1 MRLRH
6 WIYFLNKGF
15 ANILSHR
22 FVHLISIGTISIS
35 ILFVGVF
42 LLLFLNVN
50 SWVQQWGQALT
61 MSVYLRPGIDA
72 EAKKRI
78 EAVLGDLAGAE
89 LRGFITPEM
98 AKKDLIEALG
108 DQAGLLDGL
117 GDIEF
122 PASFE
127 IVFTDVSRHDID
139 PHEIKAE
146 LEGLDGVDEVQYS
159 EQWIERF
166 EGFLYVL
173 KLVGAIIGILL
184 CVAVLFITTNTIK
197 LTIYARRDEIE
208 ISKIVGASD
217 WFVKMPFLIEGA
229 IQGLVSGL
237 LALAILVLIH
247 SLFSLQS
254 FHLFGIPIIEVVFLS
269 KGHAISLLGLSLA
282 LGLTGSFIAI
292 GRFFRL

>member
-1 MRLRH
+1 MRPRH

-35 ILFVGVF
+35 ILFVGAF
-42 LLLFLNVN
+42 GLLYLNLN

-61 MSVYLRPGIDA
+61 MSVYLKADA
-72 EAKKRI
+72 DSEAKERI
-78 EAVLGDLAGAE
+78 ESVLTDLPGAQM
-89 LRGFITPEM
+89 RGFITQEM
-98 AKKDLIEALG
+98 AEKELVKALG
-108 DQAGLLDGL
+108 DQAGLLEGL
-117 GDIEF
+117 GDIEL

-127 IVFTDVSRHDID
+127 IIFTNVSKHDID
-139 PHEIKAE
+139 PREIKAE

-166 EGFLYVL
+166 EGFLYVF
-173 KLVGAIIGILL
+173 KLVGAIIGLLL

-197 LTIYARRDEIE
+197 LTIYSRRDEIE
-208 ISKIVGASD
+208 ISKIVGATD

-229 IQGLVSGL
+229 IQGLISGL
-237 LALAILVLIH
+237 LALTILLLTY
-247 SLFSLQS
+247 SLFSLKS
-254 FHLFGIPIIEVVFLS
+254 FHLFGLPIIEVVFLT

-282 LGLTGSFIAI
+282 LGLMGSFIAI

>member
-15 ANILSHR
+15 TNILSHR

-35 ILFVGVF
+35 ILFVGAF
-42 LLLFLNVN
+42 LLLFLNLN

-61 MSVYLRPGIDA
+61 MSVYLKPETDSEG
-72 EAKKRI
+72 KKRI
-78 EAVLGDLAGAE
+78 EAVLVDLAGAE
-89 LRGFITPEM
+89 LRGFITQEM
-98 AKKDLIEALG
+98 AKKELVEALG
-108 DQAGLLDGL
+108 DQGGLLDGL
-117 GDIEF
+117 GDIEL

-127 IVFTDVSRHDID
+127 IVFTDVSSHDID

-173 KLVGAIIGILL
+173 ELVGAIIGILL

-197 LTIYARRDEIE
+197 LTIYSRRDEIE
-208 ISKIVGASD
+208 ISKIVGATD

-237 LALAILVLIH
+237 LALAILLLTY
-247 SLFSLQS
+247 SLFSLKS

-269 KGHAISLLGLSLA
+269 KGHAIGLLGLSLA

-292 GRFFRL
+292 GRFFKL

>member
-1 MRLRH
+1 MRLRA

-22 FVHLISIGTISIS
+22 FVHLLSIGTISIS
-35 ILFVGVF
+35 ILFVGAF
-42 LLLFLNVN
+42 GLLLVNLN
-50 SWVQQWGQALT
+50 SWVQQWGQSLT
-61 MSVYLRPGIDA
+61 MSVYLKPGA
-72 EAKKRI
+72 ELEAQRRI
-78 EAVLGDLAGAE
+78 EAVLVDLTGAE
-89 LRGFITPEM
+89 LRGFITQEM
-98 AKKDLIEALG
+98 AKKDLIAALG
-108 DQAGLLDGL
+108 DQAGLMDGL
-117 GDIEF
+117 GDIEL

-127 IVFTDVSRHDID
+127 IVFTEVSRHDID
-139 PHEIKAE
+139 PHAIKAE

-208 ISKIVGASD
+208 ISKIVGATD
-217 WFVKMPFLIEGA
+217 WFVRMPFLIEGA
-229 IQGLVSGL
+229 IQGLISGL
-237 LALAILVLIH
+237 LALAILALTY
-247 SLFSLQS
+247 SLFSLKS
-254 FHLFGIPIIEVVFLS
+254 FHLFGIPVIEVVFLS
-269 KGHAISLLGLSLA
+269 KGHAIFLLGLSLA

>member
-15 ANILSHR
+15 TNILSHR

-35 ILFVGVF
+35 ILFVGAF
-42 LLLFLNVN
+42 LLLFLNLN

-61 MSVYLRPGIDA
+61 MSVYLKPGTDS
-72 EAKKRI
+72 EGKKRI
-78 EAVLGDLAGAE
+78 EAVLVDLAGAE
-89 LRGFITPEM
+89 LRGFITQEM
-98 AKKDLIEALG
+98 AKKELVEALG
-108 DQAGLLDGL
+108 DQGGLLDGL
-117 GDIEF
+117 GDIEL

-127 IVFTDVSRHDID
+127 IVFTDVSSHDID

-166 EGFLYVL
+166 EGFFYVL

-197 LTIYARRDEIE
+197 LTIYSRRDEIE
-208 ISKIVGASD
+208 ISKIVGATD

-237 LALAILVLIH
+237 LALAILLLTY
-247 SLFSLQS
+247 SLFSLKS

-269 KGHAISLLGLSLA
+269 KGHAIGLLGLSLA

-292 GRFFRL
+292 GRFFKL

>member
-1 MRLRH
+1 MRMRH
-6 WIYFLNKGF
+6 WIYFSKKGF

-35 ILFVGVF
+35 ILFVGAF
-42 LLLFLNVN
+42 SLLFVNLN
-50 SWVQQWGQALT
+50 SWVQHWGQSLT
-61 MSVYLRPGIDA
+61 MSVYLKPATDV

-78 EAVLGDLAGAE
+78 EAVLAGLAGAE
-89 LRGFITPEM
+89 LRGFITQEM
-98 AKKDLIEALG
+98 AKKELIETLG
-108 DQAGLLDGL
+108 DQAGLLESLEG
-117 GDIEF
+117 IEL

-127 IVFTDVSRHDID
+127 IVFTDVSGHDID
-139 PHEIKAE
+139 PHAIKAE

-166 EGFLYVL
+166 EAFLYVL

-197 LTIYARRDEIE
+197 LTIYSRRDEIE
-208 ISKIVGASD
+208 ISKIVGATD

-229 IQGLVSGL
+229 IQGLISGL
-237 LALAILVLIH
+237 LALAVLVLIY
-247 SLFSLQS
+247 SLFSLKS
-254 FHLFGIPIIEVVFLS
+254 FHLFGIPVIEVVFLS
-269 KGHAISLLGLSLA
+269 KGHAVSLLGLSLA

-292 GRFFRL
+292 GRFFRF

>member
-237 LALAILVLIH
+237 LALAILLLIH

>member
-1 MRLRH
+1 MRLRP

-35 ILFVGVF
+35 ILFVGAF
-42 LLLFLNVN
+42 GLLFVNLNN
-50 SWVQQWGQALT
+50 WVQQWGQSLT
-61 MSVYLRPGIDA
+61 MSIYLVPGADT

-78 EAVLGDLAGAE
+78 EADLVDLEGAE
-89 LRGFITPEM
+89 VRGFITQEM
-98 AKKDLIEALG
+98 AQKELVEALG

-117 GDIEF
+117 EDIEL

-127 IVFTDVSRHDID
+127 IVFKEVSRYDID
-139 PHEIKAE
+139 PHEIKTE
-146 LEGLDGVDEVQYS
+146 LEELDGVEEVQYS

-173 KLVGAIIGILL
+173 KLVGAIIGLLL

-208 ISKIVGASD
+208 ISKIVGATD
-217 WFVKMPFLIEGA
+217 WFVKAPFIIEGA
-229 IQGLVSGL
+229 IQGLISGL
-237 LALAILVLIH
+237 LALAILLLAY
-247 SLFSLQS
+247 SLFSLKS
-254 FHLFGIPIIEVVFLS
+254 FHLFGIPVIEVVFLS
-269 KGHAISLLGLSLA
+269 KGHALFLLGLSLA
-282 LGLTGSFIAI
+282 LGLAGSFIAI

>member
-1 MRLRH
+1 MRLRP

-22 FVHLISIGTISIS
+22 FVHLISMGTISIS
-35 ILFVGVF
+35 ILFVGAF
-42 LLLFLNVN
+42 GLLFVN
-50 SWVQQWGQALT
+50 LDSWVQQWGQSLT
-61 MSVYLRPGIDA
+61 MSVYLKPGVDV
-72 EAKKRI
+72 EAKAKI
-78 EAVLGDLAGAE
+78 EAVLLDLTGAE
-89 LRGFITPEM
+89 LRGFITQEM

-108 DQAGLLDGL
+108 DQAGLTEGL
-117 GDIEF
+117 GDIEL

-127 IVFTDVSRHDID
+127 IVFAEVRRHDID
-139 PHEIKAE
+139 PQAIKAE

-173 KLVGAIIGILL
+173 KLVGAIIGALL

-208 ISKIVGASD
+208 ISKIVGATD

-229 IQGLVSGL
+229 IQGLISGL
-237 LALAILVLIH
+237 LALAILFLAY
-247 SLFSLQS
+247 SLFSLKS
-254 FHLFGIPIIEVVFLS
+254 FHLFGIPVIEVVFLS